1 MLPSP
6 HIIFT
11 AIEGSLLDPA
21 SRKWSAA
28 EEALVELERRQVPLI
43 LVTGGTRAQ
52 IEPLRSKLGHT
63 QPFITENGSGLFLP
77 DGYFSMKLDGAV
89 RMARY
94 FCVPFA
100 KDYAAATATLEEIA
114 EESRASVV
122 GFSQMSPREIAGN
135 TGGPLREAELAH
147 QRDFSERFF
156 FAGDADAAAARFVDV
171 AGKNGWQANP
181 GAAGQPFWELSSSN
195 GPGRAIRH
203 LMRLYRTSLHRRL
216 RSYGIGSTA
225 EHLGL
230 LAAVDHPIVLPI
242 HGQEFDRTLT
252 AGLKHVTRGPESG
265 PMGWN
270 QSVLDL
276 FQVAEPESQKEG
288 T

>member
-100 KDYAAATATLEEIA
+100 KDYAAATAALEEIA
-114 EESRASVV
+114 DEAGASVV

-156 FAGDADAAAARFVDV
+156 FRRRRRCGRRAVCGVGGKEWMAGESRPSRAAILGTLLQQRSGASDQAPDA
-171 AGKNGWQANP
+171 P
-181 GAAGQPFWELSSSN
+181 LSD
-195 GPGRAIRH
+195 
-203 LMRLYRTSLHRRL
+203 
-216 RSYGIGSTA
+216 
-225 EHLGL
+225 
-230 LAAVDHPIVLPI
+230 LA
-242 HGQEFDRTLT
+242 T
-252 AGLKHVTRGPESG
+252 
-265 PMGWN
+265 
-270 QSVLDL
+270 
-276 FQVAEPESQKEG
+276 
-288 T
+288 